1 MVWNLCN
8 KWVGISSVQH
18 NQLNMHFQQFS
29 LMALNSKENKIWKG
43 LWISIIWNIWNHRNK
58 IVFKQGKVD
67 PEEIFTLIHLNAWA
81 WMKYKVPHVH
91 FSYNDWNLYPIECIK
106 SIT

>member
-1 MVWNLCN
+1 M
-8 KWVGISSVQH
+8 QH
-18 NQLNMHFQQFS
+18 NQLNMYFQQFS

-67 PEEIFTLIHLNAWA
+67 PEEIFTLSQLNAWT
-81 WMKYKVPHVH
+81 WMKYKVPNVH
-91 FSYNDWNLYPIECIK
+91 FSYNDWNLCPIECIK